1 MSPPMGGP
9 KKIVPKSTKT
19 RKRASAGRDARARA
33 TLGGRGGESRGR
45 EHGESAGERDA
56 GAEPRG
62 RKRGQSARGRE
73 PGEGSGGERG
83 AAARGQRR
91 DEAGRGRGEPGKQRD
106 GGRGRSGRAAAQPA
120 SASSPRIDRSKRLLD
135 LVMLLLRART
145 PVTFRDIREQFESYQ
160 TSNVEAG
167 LRAFERDK
175 ADLLELGV
183 PIRYITPDEDDSLE
197 EGGYVVDLKRFRLPE
212 VHLTAEE
219 ISALVLAASVA
230 HAVPGEDYARVVDLA
245 LKKLAFDVPEAPDTP
260 LEWPPPP
267 SAVTRREPVL
277 VHFPAQHGRQTREL
291 GDRFAELET
300 ATRNR
305 KRVTFRYRPA
315 STGYARTREVSP
327 YGLFYREG
335 SWLLVGHCHLR
346 RDVRSFRLD
355 RMNDLVAAPKPKTPD
370 FQRPADF
377 DVRAYAN
384 RSPWTF
390 RSGPVEEVELEIG
403 PEAAAVANEDFG
415 PDAVRSESADGSVRL
430 RFSCGNSDFAI
441 SRILAAKGA
450 IRVLS
455 GPRLAQLLRDEL
467 SSIADRYRPS

>member
-1 MSPPMGGP
+1 MESENKGRARGE
-9 KKIVPKSTKT
+9 T
-19 RKRASAGRDARARA
+19 RPARGAGSSDRTRARSGTDARA
-33 TLGGRGGESRGR
+33 
-45 EHGESAGERDA
+45 
-56 GAEPRG
+56 
-62 RKRGQSARGRE
+62 
-73 PGEGSGGERG
+73 
-83 AAARGQRR
+83 
-91 DEAGRGRGEPGKQRD
+91 
-106 GGRGRSGRAAAQPA
+106 GRSGRARAAPRRTGRGGDQPSRA
-120 SASSPRIDRSKRLLD
+120 ARTGGSRARGGKAPRAGRGSPRQALTSPRIDRSKRLLD

-160 TSNVEAG
+160 TSNIEAG

-212 VHLTAEE
+212 VHLTPEE
-219 ISALVLAASVA
+219 VSALVLAASVA
-230 HAVPGEDYARVVDLA
+230 RAVPGEDYARVVDLA
-245 LKKLAFDVPEAPDTP
+245 LKKLAFDVPEEPDTP

-267 SAVTRREPVL
+267 SAVSRREPVL
-277 VHFPAQHGRQTREL
+277 VHFPSPQGRQTREL
-291 GDRFAELET
+291 GDRFAEIET

-305 KRVTFRYRPA
+305 KRVGFRYRSA
-315 STGYARTREVSP
+315 STGYTRTREVDP

-355 RMNDLVAAPKPKTPD
+355 RMSELVVAPKPKTPD
-370 FQRPADF
+370 FDRPADF
-377 DVRAYAN
+377 DVRVYAN

-390 RSGPVEEVELEIG
+390 LAGSVEEVELEIG
-403 PEAAAVANEDFG
+403 AEAAAVASEDFG
-415 PDAVRSESADGSVRL
+415 PEAARSVGGDGSVRL
-430 RFSCGNSDFAI
+430 RFACGNPDFAV

-455 GPRLAQLLRDEL
+455 GPRLLQRLQGEL
-467 SSIADRYRPS
+467 ASVADHYLP